1 MQLFQLNT
9 LSCLAVVMTL
19 LFSGC
24 TAKNEPLDKS
34 LQEKEKVL
42 TEAIEEK

>member
-1 MQLFQLNT
+1 MQRFQLNS
-9 LSCLAVVMTL
+9 LSCLAVVTTL

-24 TAKNEPLDKS
+24 AAKNAPVDKS

>member
-1 MQLFQLNT
+1 MQRFQLNT
-9 LSCLAVVMTL
+9 LSCSAVVMTL

-24 TAKNEPLDKS
+24 AAKDAPVDKS